1 MNIASPCTGI
11 CKLDEATGWCLGCG
25 RTGKEMDGW
34 RIQSEAA
41 RQKVWDQ
48 IPGRLKKL
56 GATCRRLPW
65 TTDDIRSFV
74 TSTLEAGH
82 GTWVI
87 GVVGAVAEFTA
98 AQDADVDVHVDG
110 DDITAFTQNG
120 AMRVK
125 INDDVRAL
133 TFDLPDWER
142 ASRIVLAVK
151 RERGRL
157 PVASG
162 VEDLGLDTDALL
174 QEQNTK
180 LYDLGLGRNEGRFCV
195 RLGDCAALE
204 ALDASIGH
212 AFPMALPMVAGPL
225 VKESPTRI
233 VESALGRIEVQ
244 GQFPPLDAKSPDG
257 PHTHLLPDHVETGRA
272 LPIGMDLPRAYLPG
286 AIFYPPSHLTTD
298 TPFGHN
304 LDETHLSSVEEDKC
318 P

>member
-25 RTGKEMDGW
+25 RTGEEMDGW
-34 RIQSEAA
+34 RIQSEDA
-41 RQKVWDQ
+41 RQAVWDQ

-56 GATCRRLPW
+56 GVTCRRLPW
-65 TTDDIRSFV
+65 TTDDIRAFV
-74 TSTLEAGH
+74 ISTLRAGR

-110 DDITAFTQNG
+110 GDITAYTQNG
-120 AMRVK
+120 AMQVK

-133 TFDLPDWER
+133 TFDPADWAHER
-142 ASRIVLAVK
+142 RIVLAVK

-162 VEDLGLDTDALL
+162 VEELGPDTDALL

-180 LYDLGLGRNEGRFCV
+180 LYDLGLGRKEGRFCV
-195 RLGDCAALE
+195 RLSEGAAQKV
-204 ALDASIGH
+204 LDDSTGL
-212 AFPMALPMVAGPL
+212 AFPKALPMVAGPL
-225 VKESPTRI
+225 VKESPTRV

-244 GQFPPLDAKSPDG
+244 GKIPPPEAKSPDG
-257 PHTHLLPDHVETGRA
+257 PHTHLLPDHLEIGRA
-272 LPIGMDLPRAYLPG
+272 LPVGVDLPRAYLPG
-286 AIFYPPSHLTTD
+286 AVFYPP
-298 TPFGHN
+298 
-304 LDETHLSSVEEDKC
+304 K
-318 P
+318 